1 MKVQNPHHQAS
12 LHKAINYIENNLDKK
27 MLLKDIATEAHIS
40 EFHFHRI
47 FKALVGETVK
57 DFVIRLKLERAAI
70 QLKHSDVD
78 IGQIAFQNGY
88 ENHESFSR
96 AFKKYFQVSPKEY
109 KSSVKEEAYLKLAE
123 FQKNPYRFSQLALD
137 PPSIKILPDL
147 HMAYIRHT
155 GSYEKVEK
163 AFQRLMLW
171 AASHLVLKLKPTT
184 LGIVHDNPELTEED
198 KIRFDACVLL
208 TKPITPKNEIGFKT
222 ILGGKYA
229 VFRYR
234 GAYENFYEVYDYIY
248 NICLFEN
255 KWELADCPALEWYV
269 KSPPFYK
276 PHQYE
281 TDFYLP
287 IQ

>member
-1 MKVQNPHHQAS
+1 MHVQATNYQAN
-12 LHKAINYIENNLDKK
+12 LNKAIIYIENNLDKK
-27 MLLKDIATEAHIS
+27 IVLKDIAMEALLS

-57 DFVIRLKLERAAI
+57 GFVTRLKLERAAN
-70 QLKHSDVD
+70 QLKHSEVD
-78 IGQIAFQNGY
+78 IGKIAIENGY

-96 AFKKYFQVSPKEY
+96 AFKKFFQVSPKEY
-109 KSSVKEEAYLKLAE
+109 KSSIKDEIYQKLAD
-123 FQKNPYRFSQLALD
+123 FQKNHDRFSQLALN
-137 PPSIKILPDL
+137 PPSIKTLPDL
-147 HMAYIRHT
+147 HLAYIRHT
-155 GSYEKVEK
+155 GSYSKVEK

-171 AASHLVLKLKPTT
+171 AASHFVLKLKPTT
-184 LGIVHDNPELTEED
+184 LGIVHDNPDLTEED

-208 TKPITPKNEIGFKT
+208 TKPIKPKNEIGFKT
-222 ILGGKYA
+222 IRGGKYA

-234 GAYENFYEVYDYIY
+234 GAYNNFYEVYDYIY

-255 KWELADCPALEWYV
+255 KWELSDRPALEWYV

-276 PHQYE
+276 PDQYE

-287 IQ
+287 IN